1 MSLNCEKFYELEFY
15 NSFVIVT
22 IFKDV
27 LLTLNK
33 ANIVREE
40 IKSYYKSKDFIMIT
54 NRKFRHEV
62 SDEVFRQG
70 QPSNMRGLAIVS
82 KEKTERDIALIQQKL
97 YDKSFAFFTTLEEA
111 KSWAEGYF
119 IN

>member
-1 MSLNCEKFYELEFY
+1 MSLNYEKFYELECY

-22 IFKDV
+22 IYEDV
-27 LLTLNK
+27 HLTLDK

-40 IKSYYKSKDFIMIT
+40 IRAYYKSKKFIMIT
-54 NRKFRHEV
+54 NRKFHHEI
-62 SDEVFRQG
+62 DNEVFQQG
-70 QPSNMRGLAIVS
+70 QLTNMKGLAIVS

-97 YDKSFAFFTTLEEA
+97 YDKSFAFFNTLDEA